1 MEDCQRLYD
10 WRGRRRERE
19 LLGSE
24 VEEWETGFSKK
35 GGKGMSTFEI
45 VVLSVLAVL
54 LLWVIVGAIR
64 FEIWY
69 HDHRKT
75 KF

>member
-1 MEDCQRLYD
+1 
-10 WRGRRRERE
+10 
-19 LLGSE
+19 
-24 VEEWETGFSKK
+24 
-35 GGKGMSTFEI
+35 MSTFEI

>member
-1 MEDCQRLYD
+1 MEDGQRLYD
-10 WRGRRRERE
+10 WRGHWLKRE
-19 LLGSE
+19 LLGSK

-54 LLWVIVGAIR
+54 LLCVIVGAIR

-69 HDHRKT
+69 HDIRKT